1 MSDKLEKNYPF
12 SVDLRWIAGSTGI
25 ITAEDVEGSIEVS
38 PPPVFGGQGKPWTP
52 EHFFLGSISSCFMTT
67 YMSFV
72 KKFKFEVS
80 KFNCDVKGEISL
92 VEGRLVFTKID
103 LYSRIAVPGSE
114 LTEKATLAFDKTKK
128 YCIISNSIQTPINYH
143 FELLVETETGIVAG
157 MNMNKTA

>member
-1 MSDKLEKNYPF
+1 MSDKLEKHYPF
-12 SVDLRWIAGSTGI
+12 SVDLQWISGSTGI
-25 ITAEDVEGSIEVS
+25 LTADDAEGSIEVS
-38 PPPVFGGQGKPWTP
+38 PPPAFGGQGKPWTP

-72 KKFKFEVS
+72 KKFKSEVS

-103 LYSRIAVPGSE
+103 VYSKISIPSAD

-128 YCIISNSIQTPINYH
+128 YCIISNSIRTPINYH
-143 FELLVETETGIVAG
+143 LELSVETQSGIVAG